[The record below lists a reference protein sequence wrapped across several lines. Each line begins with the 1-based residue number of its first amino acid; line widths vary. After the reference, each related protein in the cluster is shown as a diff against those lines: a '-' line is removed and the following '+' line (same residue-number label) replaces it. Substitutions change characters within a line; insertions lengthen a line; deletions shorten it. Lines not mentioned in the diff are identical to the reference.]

1 MVKNTKDKLTHLQR
15 QYCLELD
22 QVVVD
27 DDGGEVRVLHWMA
40 VDGRVIQISVGC
52 SELSEGLTGIFCVQL
67 LRYFVG
73 QQ

>member
-1 MVKNTKDKLTHLQR
+1 MVKNTKRQLTHLQR

-40 VDGRVIQISVGC
+40 VDGRVIQISVDC
-52 SELSEGLTGIFCVQL
+52 LKLSEGLTGTFCVEL
-67 LRYFVG
+67 LRYFVA
-73 QQ
+73 QL